1 MVLTIVYGKVIF
13 VPKESQTKIVKKIVK
28 VVFMGAIVFPKF
40 SGVWQIIINRENWHT
55 KSQGNLKEI

>member
-40 SGVWQIIINRENWHT
+40 SGV
-55 KSQGNLKEI
+55 

>member
-1 MVLTIVYGKVIF
+1 MDWFTLGNKGNIICYIVWMVLTIVYRKVIF

-40 SGVWQIIINRENWHT
+40 SGV
-55 KSQGNLKEI
+55 